1 MKKLITAN
9 DIRAA
14 HARGEQAM
22 SVVLRASIITPE
34 AREVAELLGFTIT
47 EDDGAAPAA
56 TAADSDKTESQRIRE
71 TILAQLP
78 EGQFTESLVAQLM
91 EKVMKEKQ
99 SLEQEAMQPGFDSVT
114 GKGGIK
120 VIDGSS
126 VKFGRFDG
134 AQPHCVGL
142 TDLVTDQDGSS
153 MAAGFMQWENAFF
166 PWTLNYDEI
175 DMVLEGELHVRHQG
189 ETLVAKAG
197 GRHVYPER
205 LQHRIRYPVDGA
217 LPVRRLAGKLAIA
230 MNDFIT
236 EAWLRANH
244 TLSEGGEIHLPADA
258 RLTPSARELLESRHL
273 RVKFLDRQGRLFVED
288 DEQTPQPVHVLT
300 SSDHPPQACCEL
312 CHQPVGKKPDTL
324 THLTADTLV
333 AKNDPRLAF
342 RAVLDSTI
350 ALTVWLQIELAEP
363 WQPWLTD
370 IRSRLGNIMRAD
382 ALEEPLAAQ
391 SIAGFSE
398 AQLHRLSH
406 QPLRY
411 LGHDHLVPEARHG
424 RDVALL
430 NLLRGKVREA
440 EVTAAQVFITPQFA
454 VQRADILQA
463 LNRLSSAVYVMM
475 IPGVTDSP
483 PTLRQLQQQL
493 GGEDDH

>member
-1 MKKLITAN
+1 M
-9 DIRAA
+9 
-14 HARGEQAM
+14 
-22 SVVLRASIITPE
+22 
-34 AREVAELLGFTIT
+34 
-47 EDDGAAPAA
+47 A

-99 SLEQEAMQPGFDSVT
+99 SLEQEAMQPGFEAVT

-197 GRHVYPER
+197 DVMFIPKGSSIEFGTPST
-205 LQHRIRYPVDGA
+205 
-217 LPVRRLAGKLAIA
+217 VRFLYVAWLSKLAIA

-430 NLLRGKVREA
+430 NLLRSKVREA

-454 VQRADILQA
+454 VQRADIMQA

-475 IPGVTDSP
+475 ILGVTDSP

>member
-78 EGQFTESLVAQLM
+78 EGQFTESRDVQLR

-134 AQPHCVGL
+134 AQPHCAGL

-197 GRHVYPER
+197 DV
-205 LQHRIRYPVDGA
+205 
-217 LPVRRLAGKLAIA
+217 
-230 MNDFIT
+230 MFIPKGSSI
-236 EAWLRANH
+236 EF
-244 TLSEGGEIHLPADA
+244 G
-258 RLTPSARELLESRHL
+258 TPSTVR
-273 RVKFLDRQGRLFVED
+273 FLYV
-288 DEQTPQPVHVLT
+288 
-300 SSDHPPQACCEL
+300 
-312 CHQPVGKKPDTL
+312 
-324 THLTADTLV
+324 
-333 AKNDPRLAF
+333 
-342 RAVLDSTI
+342 
-350 ALTVWLQIELAEP
+350 VWTGN
-363 WQPWLTD
+363 WQSL
-370 IRSRLGNIMRAD
+370 
-382 ALEEPLAAQ
+382 
-391 SIAGFSE
+391 
-398 AQLHRLSH
+398 
-406 QPLRY
+406 
-411 LGHDHLVPEARHG
+411 
-424 RDVALL
+424 
-430 NLLRGKVREA
+430 
-440 EVTAAQVFITPQFA
+440 
-454 VQRADILQA
+454 
-463 LNRLSSAVYVMM
+463 
-475 IPGVTDSP
+475 
-483 PTLRQLQQQL
+483 
-493 GGEDDH
+493 

>member
-47 EDDGAAPAA
+47 EDDGVAPAA

-78 EGQFTESLVAQLM
+78 EGQFSESLVAQLM

-197 GRHVYPER
+197 DV
-205 LQHRIRYPVDGA
+205 
-217 LPVRRLAGKLAIA
+217 
-230 MNDFIT
+230 MFIPKGSSI
-236 EAWLRANH
+236 EF
-244 TLSEGGEIHLPADA
+244 G
-258 RLTPSARELLESRHL
+258 TPSTVR
-273 RVKFLDRQGRLFVED
+273 FLY
-288 DEQTPQPVHVLT
+288 
-300 SSDHPPQACCEL
+300 
-312 CHQPVGKKPDTL
+312 
-324 THLTADTLV
+324 V
-333 AKNDPRLAF
+333 AWPAN
-342 RAVLDSTI
+342 
-350 ALTVWLQIELAEP
+350 
-363 WQPWLTD
+363 WQSL
-370 IRSRLGNIMRAD
+370 
-382 ALEEPLAAQ
+382 
-391 SIAGFSE
+391 
-398 AQLHRLSH
+398 
-406 QPLRY
+406 
-411 LGHDHLVPEARHG
+411 
-424 RDVALL
+424 
-430 NLLRGKVREA
+430 
-440 EVTAAQVFITPQFA
+440 
-454 VQRADILQA
+454 
-463 LNRLSSAVYVMM
+463 
-475 IPGVTDSP
+475 
-483 PTLRQLQQQL
+483 
-493 GGEDDH
+493 